1 MPRFGPLAILSL
13 VALLVSAFVLVTGAV
28 AKPAVNTI
36 GSPGIAIKGY
46 DPVAYFEQGGPR
58 AGSSKHT
65 VKHAGVR
72 WQFSSAA
79 NKAKFEQNP
88 ARYMP
93 AYGGYCAYG
102 VAQGYL
108 VKIEPDAWAI
118 RNGKLYLNYNRN
130 VQRTWSKSPDAYI
143 QKANVRWPKLVK
155 SR

>member
-1 MPRFGPLAILSL
+1 MRLLARLSVGSL
-13 VALLVSAFVLVTGAV
+13 IAIWLSALLLSSGAL
-28 AKPAVNTI
+28 ATPAINTI
-36 GSPGIAIKGY
+36 GSPGLAIKGY

-58 AGSSKHT
+58 AGLSKFT
-65 VKHAGVR
+65 VQHSGVR

-88 ARYMP
+88 GKYMP

-108 VKIEPDAWAI
+108 VKIEPGAWSI
-118 RNGKLYLNYNRN
+118 RGGKLYLNYSQS

-143 QKANVRWPKLVK
+143 SKADVRWPKLIK
-155 SR
+155 

>member
-1 MPRFGPLAILSL
+1 MARLRYFLAVPL
-13 VALLVSAFVLVTGAV
+13 VALLVATMLIGAGVT
-28 AKPAVNTI
+28 AKPEINTI
-36 GSPGIAIKGY
+36 GSPGLAIKGY

-58 AGSSKHT
+58 QGLAKHT
-65 VKHAGVR
+65 LQHAGVR

-88 ARYMP
+88 ERYMP

-108 VKIEPDAWAI
+108 VKIEPNAWAI
-118 RNGKLYLNYNRN
+118 RNGKLYLNYSTS
-130 VQRTWSKSPDAYI
+130 VQQTWSKSPDAYI
-143 QKANVRWPKLVK
+143 DKANSRWPKLIK